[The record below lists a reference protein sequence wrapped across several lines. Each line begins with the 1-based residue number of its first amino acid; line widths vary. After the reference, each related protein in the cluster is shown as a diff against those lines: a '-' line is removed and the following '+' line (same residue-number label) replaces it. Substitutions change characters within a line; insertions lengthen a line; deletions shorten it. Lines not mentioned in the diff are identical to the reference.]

1 MRWNAERAFGFIR
14 SPASAADVFFH
25 IRDFRGTTPPREGLT
40 VVFEEIHGG
49 GKGPRAMAVQAAG
62 AQSAPAGNHGSQAR
76 GARRPETTRAGRST
90 ARTETSAGTRRN
102 TTPVAP
108 AGAALAYG
116 LMLAWAALVAW
127 AVWTR
132 HLPLWTVAALAG
144 LNLATLWLYAADKNA
159 ARRGQWRIA
168 EKQLHLLS
176 VLGGWPAAW
185 LARRLAGP
193 AEHAP
198 QIPQDRVSRDL
209 LGNHRAALRRAG
221 GVSALGGRV
230 PTLALIAQRAKA
242 PRFHY

>member
-14 SPASAADVFFH
+14 SPGSAADVFFH
-25 IRDFRGTTPPREGLT
+25 VRDYRGATPPREGLA
-40 VVFEEIHGG
+40 VVFEEIRGG
-49 GKGPRAMAVQAAG
+49 GKGPRATAVQAAG
-62 AQSAPAGNHGSQAR
+62 AQGAPAGNHGSQAR

-185 LARRLAGP
+185 LAQQNMRHKSSKTAFRAIYWATIVLHCAALAGFLHWVGAFQP
-193 AEHAP
+193 W
-198 QIPQDRVSRDL
+198 L
-209 LGNHRAALRRAG
+209 
-221 GVSALGGRV
+221 
-230 PTLALIAQRAKA
+230 
-242 PRFHY
+242 

>member
-1 MRWNAERAFGFIR
+1 MPKQGTVVRWNAERAFGFIR
-14 SPASAADVFFH
+14 SPGSAADVFFH
-25 IRDFRGTTPPREGLT
+25 VRDYRGATPPREGLA
-40 VVFEEIHGG
+40 VVFEEIRGG
-49 GKGPRAMAVQAAG
+49 DKGPRATAVQAAG
-62 AQSAPAGNHGSQAR
+62 AQGAPAGNHGSQAR

-132 HLPLWTVAALAG
+132 HLPLWSVAALAG

-176 VLGGWPAAW
+176 LLGGWPAAW
-185 LARRLAGP
+185 LAQQNMRHKSSKTAFRAVYWATIVLHCAALAGFLHWVGAFQP
-193 AEHAP
+193 W
-198 QIPQDRVSRDL
+198 L
-209 LGNHRAALRRAG
+209 
-221 GVSALGGRV
+221 
-230 PTLALIAQRAKA
+230 
-242 PRFHY
+242 

>member
-1 MRWNAERAFGFIR
+1 MPKQGTVVRWNAERAFGFIR
-14 SPASAADVFFH
+14 SPGSAADVFFH
-25 IRDFRGTTPPREGLT
+25 VRDYRGATPPREGLA
-40 VVFEEIHGG
+40 VVFEEIRGG
-49 GKGPRAMAVQAAG
+49 DKGPRATAVQAAG
-62 AQSAPAGNHGSQAR
+62 AQGAPAGNHGSQAR

-108 AGAALAYG
+108 AGATLAYG

-132 HLPLWTVAALAG
+132 HLPLWSVAALAG

-185 LARRLAGP
+185 LAQQNMRHKSSKTAFRAVYWATIVLHCAALAGFLHWVGAFQP
-193 AEHAP
+193 W
-198 QIPQDRVSRDL
+198 L
-209 LGNHRAALRRAG
+209 
-221 GVSALGGRV
+221 
-230 PTLALIAQRAKA
+230 
-242 PRFHY
+242 

>member
-1 MRWNAERAFGFIR
+1 MQKQGTVVRWNAERAFGFIR
-14 SPASAADVFFH
+14 SPGSAADVFFH
-25 IRDFRGTTPPREGLT
+25 VRDYRGATPPREGLA
-40 VVFEEIHGG
+40 VVFEEIRGG
-49 GKGPRAMAVQAAG
+49 DKGPRATAVQAAG
-62 AQSAPAGNHGSQAR
+62 AQGAPAGNHGSQAR

-127 AVWTR
+127 AVWAR
-132 HLPLWTVAALAG
+132 YLPMWSVAALAG

-176 VLGGWPAAW
+176 LLGGWPAAW
-185 LARRLAGP
+185 LAQQNMRHKSSKTAFRAIYWATIVLNCAALAGFLHWVGAFQP
-193 AEHAP
+193 W
-198 QIPQDRVSRDL
+198 L
-209 LGNHRAALRRAG
+209 
-221 GVSALGGRV
+221 
-230 PTLALIAQRAKA
+230 
-242 PRFHY
+242 

>member
-1 MRWNAERAFGFIR
+1 MPKQGTVVRWNAERAFGFIR
-14 SPASAADVFFH
+14 SPGSAADVFFH
-25 IRDFRGTTPPREGLT
+25 VRDYRGATPPREGLA
-40 VVFEEIHGG
+40 VVFEEIRGG
-49 GKGPRAMAVQAAG
+49 DKGPRATAVQAAG
-62 AQSAPAGNHGSQAR
+62 AQGAPAGNHGSQAR

-132 HLPLWTVAALAG
+132 HLPLWSVAALAG

-185 LARRLAGP
+185 LAQQNMRHKSSKTAFRAIYWATIVLHCAALAGFLHWVGAFQP
-193 AEHAP
+193 W
-198 QIPQDRVSRDL
+198 L
-209 LGNHRAALRRAG
+209 
-221 GVSALGGRV
+221 
-230 PTLALIAQRAKA
+230 
-242 PRFHY
+242 

>member
-1 MRWNAERAFGFIR
+1 MPKQGTVVRWNAERAFGFIR
-14 SPASAADVFFH
+14 SPGSAADVFFH
-25 IRDFRGTTPPREGLT
+25 VRDYRGATPPREGLA
-40 VVFEEIHGG
+40 VVFEEIRGG
-49 GKGPRAMAVQAAG
+49 DKGPRATAVQAAG
-62 AQSAPAGNHGSQAR
+62 AQGAPAGNHGSQAR

-127 AVWTR
+127 AVWAR
-132 HLPLWTVAALAG
+132 YLPMWSVAALAG

-185 LARRLAGP
+185 LAQQNMRHKSSKTAFRAIYWATIVLNCAALAGFLHWVGAFQP
-193 AEHAP
+193 W
-198 QIPQDRVSRDL
+198 L
-209 LGNHRAALRRAG
+209 
-221 GVSALGGRV
+221 
-230 PTLALIAQRAKA
+230 
-242 PRFHY
+242 

>member
-1 MRWNAERAFGFIR
+1 MQKQGTVVRWNAERAFGFIR
-14 SPASAADVFFH
+14 SPGSAADVFFH
-25 IRDFRGTTPPREGLT
+25 VRDFRGATPPREGLA
-40 VVFEEIHGG
+40 VVFEEIRGG
-49 GKGPRAMAVQAAG
+49 DKGPRATAVQAAG
-62 AQSAPAGNHGSQAR
+62 AQGAPAGNHGSQAR

-185 LARRLAGP
+185 LAQQNMRHKSSKTAFRAIYWATIVLHCAALAGFLHWVGAFQP
-193 AEHAP
+193 W
-198 QIPQDRVSRDL
+198 L
-209 LGNHRAALRRAG
+209 
-221 GVSALGGRV
+221 
-230 PTLALIAQRAKA
+230 
-242 PRFHY
+242 

>member
-1 MRWNAERAFGFIR
+1 MPKQGTVVRWNAERAFGFIR
-14 SPASAADVFFH
+14 SPGSAADVFFH
-25 IRDFRGTTPPREGLT
+25 VRDYRGATPPREGLA
-40 VVFEEIHGG
+40 VVFEEIRGG
-49 GKGPRAMAVQAAG
+49 DKGPRATAVQAAG
-62 AQSAPAGNHGSQAR
+62 AQGAPAGNHGSQAR

-144 LNLATLWLYAADKNA
+144 VNLATLWLYAADKNA

-185 LARRLAGP
+185 LAQQNMRHKSSKTAFRAIYWATIVLNCAALAGFLHWVGAFQP
-193 AEHAP
+193 W
-198 QIPQDRVSRDL
+198 L
-209 LGNHRAALRRAG
+209 
-221 GVSALGGRV
+221 
-230 PTLALIAQRAKA
+230 
-242 PRFHY
+242 

>member
-1 MRWNAERAFGFIR
+1 MPKQGTVVRWNAERAFGFIR
-14 SPASAADVFFH
+14 SPGSAADVFFH
-25 IRDFRGTTPPREGLT
+25 VRDYRGATPPREGLA
-40 VVFEEIHGG
+40 VVFEEIRGG
-49 GKGPRAMAVQAAG
+49 DKGPRATAVQAAG
-62 AQSAPAGNHGSQAR
+62 AQGAPAGNHGSQAR

-185 LARRLAGP
+185 LAQQNMRHKSSKTAFRAIYWATIVLHCAALAGFLHWVGAFQP
-193 AEHAP
+193 W
-198 QIPQDRVSRDL
+198 L
-209 LGNHRAALRRAG
+209 
-221 GVSALGGRV
+221 
-230 PTLALIAQRAKA
+230 
-242 PRFHY
+242 

>member
-1 MRWNAERAFGFIR
+1 MPKQGTVVRWNAERAFGFIR
-14 SPASAADVFFH
+14 SPGSAADVFFH
-25 IRDFRGTTPPREGLT
+25 VRDYRGATPPREGLA
-40 VVFEEIHGG
+40 VVFEEIRGG
-49 GKGPRAMAVQAAG
+49 DKGPRATAVQAAG
-62 AQSAPAGNHGSQAR
+62 AQGAPAGNHGSQAR

-132 HLPLWTVAALAG
+132 HLPLWSVAALAG

-185 LARRLAGP
+185 LAQQNMRHKSSKTAFRAVYWATIVLHCAALAGFLHWVGAFQP
-193 AEHAP
+193 W
-198 QIPQDRVSRDL
+198 L
-209 LGNHRAALRRAG
+209 
-221 GVSALGGRV
+221 
-230 PTLALIAQRAKA
+230 
-242 PRFHY
+242 

>member
-1 MRWNAERAFGFIR
+1 MPSVPLASSAA
-14 SPASAADVFFH
+14 PASAADVFFH

-62 AQSAPAGNHGSQAR
+62 AQSAPSGNRGSEAR
-76 GARRPETTRAGRST
+76 RARRPEPTRTGHSTGRTATAAST
-90 ARTETSAGTRRN
+90 PRTRRK
-102 TTPVAP
+102 TAPAAP

-132 HLPLWTVAALAG
+132 HLPLWSVAALAG

-185 LARRLAGP
+185 LAQQNMRHKSSKTAFRAIYWATIVLNCAALAGFLHWVGAFQP
-193 AEHAP
+193 W
-198 QIPQDRVSRDL
+198 L
-209 LGNHRAALRRAG
+209 
-221 GVSALGGRV
+221 
-230 PTLALIAQRAKA
+230 
-242 PRFHY
+242 

>member
-1 MRWNAERAFGFIR
+1 MPKQGTVVRWNAERAFGFIR
-14 SPASAADVFFH
+14 SPGSAADVFFH
-25 IRDFRGTTPPREGLT
+25 VRDYRGATPPREGLA
-40 VVFEEIHGG
+40 VVFEEIRGG
-49 GKGPRAMAVQAAG
+49 DKGPRATAVQAAG
-62 AQSAPAGNHGSQAR
+62 AQGAPAGHRGSEAR
-76 GARRPETTRAGRST
+76 RARRPETTRAGRST

-132 HLPLWTVAALAG
+132 HLPLWSVAALAG

-185 LARRLAGP
+185 LAQQNMRHKSNKTAFRAIYWATIVLHCAALAGFLHWVGAFQP
-193 AEHAP
+193 W
-198 QIPQDRVSRDL
+198 L
-209 LGNHRAALRRAG
+209 
-221 GVSALGGRV
+221 
-230 PTLALIAQRAKA
+230 
-242 PRFHY
+242 

>member
-14 SPASAADVFFH
+14 SQGSAADVFFH

-62 AQSAPAGNHGSQAR
+62 AQSAPSGNRGSEAR
-76 GARRPETTRAGRST
+76 RARRPETTRAGRST

-132 HLPLWTVAALAG
+132 HLPLWSVAALAG

-185 LARRLAGP
+185 LAQQNMRHKSSKTAFRAIYWATIVLHCAALAGFLHWVGAFQP
-193 AEHAP
+193 W
-198 QIPQDRVSRDL
+198 L
-209 LGNHRAALRRAG
+209 
-221 GVSALGGRV
+221 
-230 PTLALIAQRAKA
+230 
-242 PRFHY
+242 